1 MDCPPMNAPARI
13 AELERQLHW
22 AQLEIQA
29 LREELRQR
37 RIQQLGPRSETLSN
51 LQLELLTE
59 EEPGATRDEV
69 EAEARR
75 EVLTRT
81 PPRERNPH
89 PGRKALPENLA
100 RVTDVIVCQKTA
112 CACCGEQTAVI
123 GYDESEQLDVEP
135 AHYFV
140 RVTKR
145 EKRACRRCSTL
156 TAAPLADRIGEKGFA
171 SDAGVI
177 HTVI

>member
-1 MDCPPMNAPARI
+1 MNAPARI

-22 AQLEIQA
+22 AQLKIQV
-29 LREELRQR
+29 LEEKLRQR

-51 LQLELLTE
+51 LQLELLAE

-89 PGRKALPENLA
+89 PGRKPLPEHSASLPSRLMIRSLNTSPDGIH
-100 RVTDVIVCQKTA
+100 RIRP
-112 CACCGEQTAVI
+112 
-123 GYDESEQLDVEP
+123 S
-135 AHYFV
+135 
-140 RVTKR
+140 
-145 EKRACRRCSTL
+145 
-156 TAAPLADRIGEKGFA
+156 APTPKYR
-171 SDAGVI
+171 
-177 HTVI
+177 